1 MIEDMEGVTRELLM
15 QFYRNVNQ
23 QKPCK
28 IVMYRDGVSEGQ
40 FQQVCAIDCFE
51 LKYGKLLLLNAGA
64 VNSRLPK
71 KFISFKA
78 KVFLFWSF
86 TFPES
91 FVVVVVVVVV
101 F

>member
-1 MIEDMEGVTRELLM
+1 MIEDMEGVTKELLI
-15 QFYRNVNQ
+15 QFYRSVK

-78 KVFLFWSF
+78 KVFLFWSL